1 MGLLLSAA
9 STMALAAAQKGP
21 PVNVLCS
28 VWLELELMGLAG
40 TAMSAAGCTVV
51 VSAAMLNSSA
61 ERIPRLHLTSNW
73 PNF

>member
-40 TAMSAAGCTVV
+40 TAMSAAVAVGVAGAGAS
-51 VSAAMLNSSA
+51 VSLSYNQFSQQ
-61 ERIPRLHLTSNW
+61 TQK
-73 PNF
+73 